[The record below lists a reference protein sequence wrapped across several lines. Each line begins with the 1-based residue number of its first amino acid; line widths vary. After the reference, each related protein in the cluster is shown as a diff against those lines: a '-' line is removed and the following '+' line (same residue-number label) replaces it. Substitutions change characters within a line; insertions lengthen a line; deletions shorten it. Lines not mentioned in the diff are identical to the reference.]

1 MHVVL
6 MSLFPFLFEINFQKK
21 CIENPDGSREVRPLN
36 ILDLFERNTKPK
48 WLDCTEDQNGR
59 EGIIPASC
67 TIPDFNWEDV
77 YDDYNIIE

>member
-1 MHVVL
+1 M
-6 MSLFPFLFEINFQKK
+6 
-21 CIENPDGSREVRPLN
+21 RPLN

-59 EGIIPASC
+59 QGIIPASC
-67 TIPDFNWEDV
+67 TIPDFDWEDV